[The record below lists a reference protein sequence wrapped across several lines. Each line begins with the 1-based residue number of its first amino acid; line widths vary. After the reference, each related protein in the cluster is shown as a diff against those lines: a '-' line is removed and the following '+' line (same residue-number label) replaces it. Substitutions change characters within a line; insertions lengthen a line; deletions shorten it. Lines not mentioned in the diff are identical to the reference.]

1 MRNTT
6 WWFGH
11 VCNCK
16 RLLKNNGE
24 DTSDSLFNHISALN
38 KILSAPRLDLNNEQT
53 LGEIADLVKAIIFEK
68 ETDVR
73 EIEKN
78 KRDHGTTL
86 CALKRFYSFILQL

>member
-1 MRNTT
+1 M
-6 WWFGH
+6 
-11 VCNCK
+11 
-16 RLLKNNGE
+16 
-24 DTSDSLFNHISALN
+24 
-38 KILSAPRLDLNNEQT
+38 NNEQT
-53 LGEIADLVKAIIFEK
+53 LGEIANLVKAIIFEK